1 MRRVLYLKDLIMT
14 KEWYQNGLNFS
25 CLQCGKCCWDEGEY
39 TQVYVTSDDI
49 AGMAAY
55 LDIFPSQFYKKYVK
69 QSDGFNVLRSRNGA
83 CIMLKGKECKVYLQR
98 PQQCATWP
106 FWPENLRR
114 HVWYGEVK
122 KRCPGVGQGRKYTK
136 EEIERIF
143 LSKDPV
149 STI

>member
-1 MRRVLYLKDLIMT
+1 MDRV
-14 KEWYQNGLNFS
+14 WYENGLKFA
-25 CLQCGKCCWDEGEY
+25 CQRCGKCCWDEGEY
-39 TQVYVTSDDI
+39 TEVYVTADDI
-49 AGMAAY
+49 AAMAAY
-55 LDIFPSQFYKKYVK
+55 LGLFPNEFYKKYVK
-69 QSDGFNVLRSRNGA
+69 RSEDFNVLRSRNGA
-83 CIMLKGKECKVYLQR
+83 CIMLKGTQCKVYLQR

-122 KRCPGVGQGRKYTK
+122 KRCPGIGQGQKYTQ

-143 LSKDPV
+143 ASKEPV